1 MENKKEFTLR
11 RFSIEFREGY
21 SFRED
26 PAEQVDRYEGSVSF
40 FNEVGDIFTMKI
52 DAELSFKILEVINKK
67 LAENTETL
75 VNNIKSAIK
84 NENDKI

>member
-26 PAEQVDRYEGSVSF
+26 PAEQVDRYEGSVTFS
-40 FNEVGDIFTMKI
+40 NKECDVFTMKVYP
-52 DAELSFKILEVINKK
+52 ELSFKILELINQK
-67 LAENTETL
+67 LAENTEIL
-75 VNNIKSAIK
+75 VNNIKAAIK

>member
-1 MENKKEFTLR
+1 MENKKEFKLK
-11 RFSIEFREGY
+11 
-21 SFRED
+21 SFDLHFERGWMHKED

-52 DAELSFKILEVINKK
+52 DAELSFKILEVVNKK

-84 NENDKI
+84 NEDDKI

>member
-1 MENKKEFTLR
+1 
-11 RFSIEFREGY
+11 
-21 SFRED
+21 
-26 PAEQVDRYEGSVSF
+26 
-40 FNEVGDIFTMKI
+40 MKI
-52 DAELSFKILEVINKK
+52 DAELSFKILEVVNKK